1 MPSNEPQTEINAGV
15 RRSLTIA
22 ELGVIIS
29 LVCSVG
35 SLLFT
40 AGIVYGDVQRNTDR
54 IGILEPKVDQANARI
69 ERIDANVQFLVDQMR
84 ADRPRPQ

>member
-1 MPSNEPQTEINAGV
+1 MPSPAQVEANRSM

-22 ELGVIIS
+22 ELGVIVS

-40 AGIVYGDVQRNTDR
+40 AGILYGDVQRNTRDIQELKPLAER
-54 IGILEPKVDQANARI
+54 VAKIETGVDYLVGEAR
-69 ERIDANVQFLVDQMR
+69 ERKLGR
-84 ADRPRPQ
+84 

>member
-1 MPSNEPQTEINAGV
+1 MPTQAENMEKVT
-15 RRSLTIA
+15 RSLTIA

-54 IGILEPKVDQANARI
+54 IAILEPKVDAVSAKI
-69 ERIDANVQFLVDQMR
+69 ERIDANVQFLAEQARERR
-84 ADRPRPQ
+84 AP

>member
-1 MPSNEPQTEINAGV
+1 MSNGEQNAVNESV

-29 LVCSVG
+29 LICSIG

-40 AGIVYGDVQRNTDR
+40 AGIIYGDVQRQTDR
-54 IGILEPKVDQANARI
+54 LNVIEPKVETLGARI
-69 ERIDANVQFLVDQMR
+69 ERIDANVSFLAEQAREAR
-84 ADRPRPQ
+84 ANR

>member
-1 MPSNEPQTEINAGV
+1 MSNEPQGMTATV

-22 ELGVIIS
+22 ELGVIVS

-40 AGIVYGDVQRNTDR
+40 AGIIYGDVQRNTDR

-69 ERIDANVQFLVDQMR
+69 ERIDANVQFLVEQVRDNR
-84 ADRPRPQ
+84 ARMSQ

>member
-1 MPSNEPQTEINAGV
+1 MANGGQHEVNESV

-29 LVCSVG
+29 LICSIG

-40 AGIVYGDVQRNTDR
+40 AGIIYGDVQRQTER
-54 IGILEPKVDQANARI
+54 INIIEPKVETLGARI
-69 ERIDANVQFLVDQMR
+69 ERIDANVTFLAEQAR
-84 ADRPRPQ
+84 EARSQK

>member
-1 MPSNEPQTEINAGV
+1 MSNGEQNAVNESV

-29 LVCSVG
+29 LICSIG

-40 AGIVYGDVQRNTDR
+40 AGIIYGDVQRQTDR
-54 IGILEPKVDQANARI
+54 LDVIEPKVETLGARI
-69 ERIDANVQFLVDQMR
+69 ERIDANVTFLAEQAR
-84 ADRPRPQ
+84 EARSRK

>member
-1 MPSNEPQTEINAGV
+1 MPNGEQTAINDTV

-22 ELGVIIS
+22 ELGVIAS

-40 AGIVYGDVQRNTDR
+40 AGVVYADVQRQADR
-54 IGILEPKVDQANARI
+54 LNVVEPKVDTLNARI
-69 ERIDANVQFLVDQMR
+69 ERIDANVSFLAEQARETR
-84 ADRPRPQ
+84 ALGK

>member
-1 MPSNEPQTEINAGV
+1 MASAGQQGINDSV

-40 AGIVYGDVQRNTDR
+40 AGVVYGDVQRQTER
-54 IGILEPKVDQANARI
+54 INLIEPKVETLGARI
-69 ERIDANVQFLVDQMR
+69 ERIDANVSFLAEQAREQR
-84 ADRPRPQ
+84 AARE

>member
-1 MPSNEPQTEINAGV
+1 MANGGQTEVNEAV

-29 LVCSVG
+29 LICSIG

-40 AGIVYGDVQRNTDR
+40 AGIIYGDVQRQTER
-54 IGILEPKVDQANARI
+54 INLIEPKVETLGARI
-69 ERIDANVQFLVDQMR
+69 ERIDANVTFLAEQAR
-84 ADRPRPQ
+84 EARSRK